1 VGATPTRKLVTN
13 FERNINASAEEISVK
28 LREINELIAELDARD
43 TALKEKMEAGVEA
56 GSVAEMEMI
65 EEHMRLMTVKDRHVR
80 QQDYLNTLADLKETE
95 EAINEAKR
103 SLAEC
108 PSPDGGITSYNL
120 QCQKGLKLTE
130 LMQKK
135 EELQLLLSDKENE
148 DEEEM
153 EDVRRLNMVRQKQS
167 GGGGGGGSAFQRGQS
182 EPLSSSQRLLSGV
195 SQWLRS

>member
-1 VGATPTRKLVTN
+1 
-13 FERNINASAEEISVK
+13 
-28 LREINELIAELDARD
+28 
-43 TALKEKMEAGVEA
+43 MEAGVEA

-80 QQDYLNTLADLKETE
+80 QQDYLNTLTDLKETE
-95 EAINEAKR
+95 EAINEAKHY
-103 SLAEC
+103 LATEC
-108 PSPDGGITSYNL
+108 ASPGGGTANYHL
-120 QCQKGLKLTE
+120 QREKELELTE

-148 DEEEM
+148 EEEM
-153 EDVRRLNMVRQKQS
+153 EDVRRLNLVRQQ
-167 GGGGGGGSAFQRGQS
+167 GGGGGSPFQRGQS